1 MIASG
6 NHTLKMRSGV
16 EGSLTQLLLKSIERI
31 RFFDFAALR
40 ATSLRITCGRKIN
53 CNLTF
58 FIGKGRTFY
67 ALVTDAY
74 EAFEH
79 FGFFK
84 FLASSEWNYT
94 EGSEQYGALP
104 FITGTLMTTLLALI
118 FCIPFSLPVALFVG
132 EYFKGTKMAA
142 VLSTVTDLLA
152 GIPSIIY
159 GLWGFYTLRPIIMAL
174 NISPQGSGVLTASL
188 VLAIMIIPYAASLSA
203 EFIKMVPNDLKEGA
217 YSLGATRAE
226 VIRKVVFPVAGSGI
240 FSSYIL
246 AIGRA
251 LGETMTVTMLIGNTN
266 NIPESITSTGNSM
279 ASIIANQ
286 FGEADDLRLSSL
298 IAIGLILFLITAII
312 NMVGKI
318 MIKRARIV

>member
-1 MIASG
+1 MSDK
-6 NHTLKMRSGV
+6 LYKV
-16 EGSLTQLLLKSIERI
+16 LL
-31 RFFDFAALR
+31 FVAALVMP
-40 ATSLRITCGRKIN
+40 TVCGGVI
-53 CNLTF
+53 
-58 FIGKGRTFY
+58 Y

-79 FGFFK
+79 FGFFR
-84 FLASSEWNYT
+84 FLTSSEWSYT
-94 EGSEQYGALP
+94 EGAEMYGALP
-104 FITGTLMTTLLALI
+104 FITGTLMTTLLALL

-132 EYFKGTKMAA
+132 EYFKGTRVAA

-159 GLWGFYTLRPIIMAL
+159 GLWGFYTLRPIIMAM

-188 VLAIMIIPYAASLSA
+188 VLAIMIVPYAASLSA
-203 EFIKMVPNDLKEGA
+203 EFIKMVPNELKEGA

-226 VIRKVVFPVAGSGI
+226 VIGKVVFPVAGSGI
-240 FSSYIL
+240 FSAYIL

-266 NIPESITSTGNSM
+266 NIPDSITSTGNSM

-298 IAIGLILFLITAII
+298 IAIGLLLFLITAVI
-312 NMVGKI
+312 NMIGKI
-318 MIKRARIV
+318 LIKRARIS

>member
-1 MIASG
+1 MNDKLYKILLFAVALIIPIVCG
-6 NHTLKMRSGV
+6 GV
-16 EGSLTQLLLKSIERI
+16 V
-31 RFFDFAALR
+31 
-40 ATSLRITCGRKIN
+40 
-53 CNLTF
+53 
-58 FIGKGRTFY
+58 Y
-67 ALVTDAY
+67 ALVTDAFD
-74 EAFEH
+74 AFEH

-84 FLASSEWNYT
+84 FLTTSEWSYT
-94 EGSEQYGALP
+94 EGAEQYGALP
-104 FITGTLMTTLLALI
+104 FITGTLMTTLIALI

-132 EYFKGTKMAA
+132 EYFKGTRIAA
-142 VLSTVTDLLA
+142 ILSTLTDLLA

-159 GLWGFYTLRPIIMAL
+159 GLWGFFTLRPLIMAL
-174 NISPQGSGVLTASL
+174 NISPQGSGILTASL
-188 VLAIMIIPYAASLSA
+188 VLAIMIVPYAASLSA
-203 EFIKMVPNDLKEGA
+203 EFIKMVPNDLKESA

-226 VIRKVVFPVAGSGI
+226 VIRTVVFPVAGSGI

-266 NIPESITSTGNSM
+266 NIPDSITSTGNSM

-298 IAIGLILFLITAII
+298 IAIGLILFMITAFI
-312 NMVGKI
+312 NLIGKI

>member
-1 MIASG
+1 MNDKIY
-6 NHTLKMRSGV
+6 KI
-16 EGSLTQLLLKSIERI
+16 LL
-31 RFFDFAALR
+31 FVAAL
-40 ATSLRITCGRKIN
+40 IMPIVCGGIV
-53 CNLTF
+53 
-58 FIGKGRTFY
+58 Y

-84 FLASSEWNYT
+84 FLTSSEWNYT
-94 EGSEQYGALP
+94 QGAEQYGALP

-132 EYFKGTKMAA
+132 EYFKGTKVAS

-159 GLWGFYTLRPIIMAL
+159 GLWGFYTLRPLIMAM
-174 NISPQGSGVLTASL
+174 NISPQGSSILTASL
-188 VLAIMIIPYAASLSA
+188 VLSIMIIPYAASLSA

-266 NIPESITSTGNSM
+266 NIPDSITSTGNSM

-286 FGEADDLRLSSL
+286 FGEADDWRLSSL
-298 IAIGLILFLITAII
+298 IAIGLVLFMITAII
-312 NMVGKI
+312 NLIGKI
-318 MIKRARIV
+318 MIKRARIA

>member
-1 MIASG
+1 MNDKIYRVILFIAAMVMPIVCG
-6 NHTLKMRSGV
+6 GV
-16 EGSLTQLLLKSIERI
+16 V
-31 RFFDFAALR
+31 
-40 ATSLRITCGRKIN
+40 
-53 CNLTF
+53 
-58 FIGKGRTFY
+58 Y
-67 ALVTDAY
+67 ALVTDAHD
-74 EAFEH
+74 AFEH
-79 FGFFK
+79 FGFLK
-84 FLASSEWNYT
+84 FLTSSDWSYT
-94 EGSEQYGALP
+94 EGAEQYGALP

-132 EYFKGTKMAA
+132 EYFKGTRIAA
-142 VLSTVTDLLA
+142 ILSTIVDLLA

-159 GLWGFYTLRPIIMAL
+159 GLWGFYTLRPLIMAL
-174 NISPQGSGVLTASL
+174 NISPQGSGILTASL
-188 VLAIMIIPYAASLSA
+188 VLAIMIIPYASSLSA

-217 YSLGATRAE
+217 YSLGATQAE
-226 VIRKVVFPVAGSGI
+226 VVQKVVFPVAGAGI
-240 FSSYIL
+240 FSSYVL

-266 NIPESITSTGNSM
+266 NIPNSITSTGNSM

-298 IAIGLILFLITAII
+298 IAIGLILFLITAGV

>member
-1 MIASG
+1 MNDKIYRVI
-6 NHTLKMRSGV
+6 LF
-16 EGSLTQLLLKSIERI
+16 I
-31 RFFDFAALR
+31 AAL
-40 ATSLRITCGRKIN
+40 IVPVVCG
-53 CNLTF
+53 
-58 FIGKGRTFY
+58 GVVY

-74 EAFEH
+74 DAFEH

-84 FLASSEWNYT
+84 FLTSSEWSYT
-94 EGSEQYGALP
+94 EGAEQYGALP

-132 EYFKGTKMAA
+132 EYFKDTKIAA

-174 NISPQGSGVLTASL
+174 NISEHGSGVLTASL

-226 VIRKVVFPVAGSGI
+226 VVRKVVFPVAGSGI
-240 FSSYIL
+240 FSSYVL

-266 NIPESITSTGNSM
+266 NIPDSITSTGNSM

-298 IAIGLILFLITAII
+298 IAIGLVLFLITAAI

-318 MIKRARIV
+318 MIKRARIS

>member
-1 MIASG
+1 MSDKLYKILLFTAAWTMPIVCG
-6 NHTLKMRSGV
+6 GV
-16 EGSLTQLLLKSIERI
+16 I
-31 RFFDFAALR
+31 
-40 ATSLRITCGRKIN
+40 
-53 CNLTF
+53 
-58 FIGKGRTFY
+58 Y
-67 ALVTDAY
+67 ALVTDAH

-79 FGFFK
+79 FGFFR
-84 FLASSEWNYT
+84 FLTTSEWSYT

-104 FITGTLMTTLLALI
+104 FITGTLMTTLLALV

-132 EYFKGTKMAA
+132 EYFKGCKVASFLA
-142 VLSTVTDLLA
+142 TVTDLLA

-159 GLWGFYTLRPIIMAL
+159 GLWGFYTLRPWIMAL
-174 NISPQGSGVLTASL
+174 NISPQGSSILTASL
-188 VLAIMIIPYAASLSA
+188 VLAIMIVPYAASLSA
-203 EFIKMVPNDLKEGA
+203 EFIKMIPNDLKEGA

-226 VIRKVVFPVAGSGI
+226 VIRHIVFPVAGSGI
-240 FSSYIL
+240 FSSYVL

-286 FGEADDLRLSSL
+286 FGEADGLRLSSL

-312 NMVGKI
+312 NLIGKI
-318 MIKRARIV
+318 MIKRARIA

>member
-1 MIASG
+1 M
-6 NHTLKMRSGV
+6 NDKLYKV
-16 EGSLTQLLLKSIERI
+16 LL
-31 RFFDFAALR
+31 FVAALVMP
-40 ATSLRITCGRKIN
+40 LVCG
-53 CNLTF
+53 
-58 FIGKGRTFY
+58 GVVY

-84 FLASSEWNYT
+84 FLTSKEWSYT
-94 EGSEQYGALP
+94 EGAEQYGALP
-104 FITGTLMTTLLALI
+104 FITGTLMTTLLALV

-132 EYFKGTKMAA
+132 EYFKGTKVAS

-159 GLWGFYTLRPIIMAL
+159 GLWGFYTLRPLIMAL

-188 VLAIMIIPYAASLSA
+188 VLAIMIVPYAASLSA

-266 NIPESITSTGNSM
+266 NIPDSITSTGNSM

-286 FGEADDLRLSSL
+286 FGEASDLRFSSL
-298 IAIGLILFLITAII
+298 IAIGLVLFLITAVI
-312 NMVGKI
+312 NMIGKM
-318 MIKRARIV
+318 MIKRARIS

>member
-1 MIASG
+1 MNDKIYRVI
-6 NHTLKMRSGV
+6 LF
-16 EGSLTQLLLKSIERI
+16 I
-31 RFFDFAALR
+31 AAL
-40 ATSLRITCGRKIN
+40 IVPIVCG
-53 CNLTF
+53 
-58 FIGKGRTFY
+58 GVVY

-74 EAFEH
+74 DAFEY

-84 FLASSEWNYT
+84 FLSSSEWNYS
-94 EGSEQYGALP
+94 EGAEQYGALP

-132 EYFKGTKMAA
+132 EYFKGKRVAA
-142 VLSTVTDLLA
+142 ILSTVVDLLA

-159 GLWGFYTLRPIIMAL
+159 GLWGFYTLRPLIMAL

-188 VLAIMIIPYAASLSA
+188 VLAIMIIPYASSLSA

-226 VIRKVVFPVAGSGI
+226 VVQKVVFPVAGAGI
-240 FSSYIL
+240 FSSYVL

-266 NIPESITSTGNSM
+266 NIPDSITSTGNSM

-286 FGEADDLRLSSL
+286 FGEADGLRLSSL
-298 IAIGLILFLITAII
+298 IAIGLILFLITAGI

>member
-1 MIASG
+1 MNDKLYKI
-6 NHTLKMRSGV
+6 
-16 EGSLTQLLLKSIERI
+16 LL
-31 RFFDFAALR
+31 FAAAL
-40 ATSLRITCGRKIN
+40 IMPIVCGGIV
-53 CNLTF
+53 
-58 FIGKGRTFY
+58 Y

-74 EAFEH
+74 DAFEH

-84 FLASSEWNYT
+84 FLTSSQWSYT
-94 EGSEQYGALP
+94 EGAEQYGALP

-132 EYFKGTKMAA
+132 EYFKGTRIAA
-142 VLSTVTDLLA
+142 ILSTITDLLA

-159 GLWGFYTLRPIIMAL
+159 GLWGFYTLRPLIMAL
-174 NISPQGSGVLTASL
+174 NISPQGSGILTASL
-188 VLAIMIIPYAASLSA
+188 VLAIMIVPYAASLSA

-226 VIRKVVFPVAGSGI
+226 VIRKVVFPVVGSGI

-266 NIPESITSTGNSM
+266 NIPDSITSTGNSM

-286 FGEADDLRLSSL
+286 FGEADYLRLSSL
-298 IAIGLILFLITAII
+298 IAIALILFLITALI
-312 NMVGKI
+312 NLIGKI
-318 MIKRARIV
+318 MIKRARIA

>member
-1 MIASG
+1 MNDKLYRIILFVAVLVMPIVCG
-6 NHTLKMRSGV
+6 GV
-16 EGSLTQLLLKSIERI
+16 V
-31 RFFDFAALR
+31 
-40 ATSLRITCGRKIN
+40 
-53 CNLTF
+53 
-58 FIGKGRTFY
+58 Y

-74 EAFEH
+74 DAFEH
-79 FGFFK
+79 FGFLK
-84 FLASSEWNYT
+84 FLSSSEWSYT
-94 EGSEQYGALP
+94 EGDEQYGALP

-132 EYFKGTKMAA
+132 EYFKGTKVAS
-142 VLSTVTDLLA
+142 VLNTVTDLLA

-159 GLWGFYTLRPIIMAL
+159 GLWGFYTLRPIIMSL

-226 VIRKVVFPVAGSGI
+226 VVRKVVFPVAGSGI
-240 FSSYIL
+240 FSSYVL

-266 NIPESITSTGNSM
+266 NIPDSITSTGNSM

-298 IAIGLILFLITAII
+298 IAIGLILFLITALI
-312 NMVGKI
+312 NMIGKI
-318 MIKRARIV
+318 MIKRARLS

>member
-1 MIASG
+1 MNDRLYKI
-6 NHTLKMRSGV
+6 
-16 EGSLTQLLLKSIERI
+16 LL
-31 RFFDFAALR
+31 FAAAL
-40 ATSLRITCGRKIN
+40 IMPIVCG
-53 CNLTF
+53 
-58 FIGKGRTFY
+58 GVVY

-84 FLASSEWNYT
+84 FLTSSEWSYT

-104 FITGTLMTTLLALI
+104 FVTGTLMTTLLALI
-118 FCIPFSLPVALFVG
+118 FCIPFSLPVAMFVG
-132 EYFKGTKMAA
+132 EYFKGARMAA
-142 VLSTVTDLLA
+142 ILSTVTDLLA

-188 VLAIMIIPYAASLSA
+188 VLAIMIVPYAASLSA

-240 FSSYIL
+240 FSSYVL

-266 NIPESITSTGNSM
+266 NIPDSITSTGNSM

-312 NMVGKI
+312 NLIGKI
-318 MIKRARIV
+318 MIKRARIA

>member
-1 MIASG
+1 MHDRIYRIILFVVALIIPIVCG
-6 NHTLKMRSGV
+6 GV
-16 EGSLTQLLLKSIERI
+16 I
-31 RFFDFAALR
+31 
-40 ATSLRITCGRKIN
+40 
-53 CNLTF
+53 
-58 FIGKGRTFY
+58 Y

-79 FGFFK
+79 FGFFR
-84 FLASSEWNYT
+84 FLTSSEWSYT
-94 EGSEQYGALP
+94 EGNEQYGALP
-104 FITGTLMTTLLALI
+104 FITGTLMTTLLALV

-132 EYFKGTKMAA
+132 EYFKGTRVAS
-142 VLSTVTDLLA
+142 VLCMIVDLLA

-159 GLWGFYTLRPIIMAL
+159 GLWGFYSLRPLIMAL

-203 EFIKMVPNDLKEGA
+203 EFIKMVPSDLKEGA
-217 YSLGATRAE
+217 YSLGATRFE
-226 VIRKVVFPVAGSGI
+226 VIRNVVFPVAGSGI
-240 FSSYIL
+240 FSSYVL

-266 NIPESITSTGNSM
+266 NIPDSITSTGNSM

-286 FGEADDLRLSSL
+286 FGEADGLRLSSL
-298 IAIGLILFLITAII
+298 IAIALILFLITAVI

>member
-1 MIASG
+1 MNDKLYKIV
-6 NHTLKMRSGV
+6 LFV
-16 EGSLTQLLLKSIERI
+16 
-31 RFFDFAALR
+31 AAL
-40 ATSLRITCGRKIN
+40 IMPIVCGGVI
-53 CNLTF
+53 
-58 FIGKGRTFY
+58 Y

-74 EAFEH
+74 DAFEH
-79 FGFFK
+79 FGFLN
-84 FLASSEWNYT
+84 FLTSSDWDYT
-94 EGSEQYGALP
+94 EGAERYGALP

-132 EYFKGTKMAA
+132 EYFKGSKIATA
-142 VLSTVTDLLA
+142 LSTITDLLA

-159 GLWGFYTLRPIIMAL
+159 GLWGFYTLRPIIMSL
-174 NISPQGSGVLTASL
+174 NISPHGSGVLTASL
-188 VLAIMIIPYAASLSA
+188 VLAIMIVPYAASLSA

-226 VIRKVVFPVAGSGI
+226 VVRKIMFPVAGSGI
-240 FSSYIL
+240 FSSYVL

-266 NIPESITSTGNSM
+266 NIPNSITSTGNSM

-312 NMVGKI
+312 NIIGKI

>member
-1 MIASG
+1 MNDKIYRVV
-6 NHTLKMRSGV
+6 LF
-16 EGSLTQLLLKSIERI
+16 I
-31 RFFDFAALR
+31 AAL
-40 ATSLRITCGRKIN
+40 IMPIVCG
-53 CNLTF
+53 
-58 FIGKGRTFY
+58 GVVY

-74 EAFEH
+74 DAFEH

-84 FLASSEWNYT
+84 FLTSSEWSYT
-94 EGSEQYGALP
+94 EGAEQYGALP

-132 EYFKGTKMAA
+132 EYFKGTKIAA

-159 GLWGFYTLRPIIMAL
+159 GLWGFYTLRPIIMEL
-174 NISPQGSGVLTASL
+174 NISPQGSGILTASL

-226 VIRKVVFPVAGSGI
+226 VIRKVIFPVAGSGI
-240 FSSYIL
+240 FSSYVL

-266 NIPESITSTGNSM
+266 NIPDSITSTGNSM

-286 FGEADDLRLSSL
+286 FGEADGLRLSSL
-298 IAIGLILFLITAII
+298 IAIGLVLFLITAAI

-318 MIKRARIV
+318 MIKRARIS

>member
-1 MIASG
+1 M
-6 NHTLKMRSGV
+6 ND
-16 EGSLTQLLLKSIERI
+16 RI
-31 RFFDFAALR
+31 YRVILFAAAL
-40 ATSLRITCGRKIN
+40 IVPIVCG
-53 CNLTF
+53 
-58 FIGKGRTFY
+58 GVVY

-79 FGFFK
+79 FGFFR
-84 FLASSEWNYT
+84 FLTSSEWSYT
-94 EGSEQYGALP
+94 EGNEQYGALP
-104 FITGTLMTTLLALI
+104 FIAGTLMTTLLALV

-132 EYFKGTKMAA
+132 EYFKGTKVAS
-142 VLSTVTDLLA
+142 VLSMIVDLLA

-159 GLWGFYTLRPIIMAL
+159 GLWGFYSLRPLIMAL

-203 EFIKMVPNDLKEGA
+203 EFIKMVPSDLKEGA
-217 YSLGATRAE
+217 YSLGATRFE
-226 VIRKVVFPVAGSGI
+226 VIRNVIFPVAGSGI
-240 FSSYIL
+240 FSSYVL

-266 NIPESITSTGNSM
+266 NIPDSITSTGNSM

-286 FGEADDLRLSSL
+286 FGEADGLRLSSL
-298 IAIGLILFLITAII
+298 IAIGLILFLITAVI

>member
-1 MIASG
+1 MNDKLFRGFLFI
-6 NHTLKMRSGV
+6 
-16 EGSLTQLLLKSIERI
+16 
-31 RFFDFAALR
+31 AALVVPVV
-40 ATSLRITCGRKIN
+40 CG
-53 CNLTF
+53 
-58 FIGKGRTFY
+58 GVVY

-74 EAFEH
+74 DAFEH
-79 FGFFK
+79 FGFFR
-84 FLASSEWNYT
+84 FLTSSEWNYT
-94 EGSEQYGALP
+94 EGAEQYGALP
-104 FITGTLMTTLLALI
+104 FITGTLLTTLLALI

-132 EYFKGTKMAA
+132 EYFKGTKVAA

-159 GLWGFYTLRPIIMAL
+159 GLWGFYTLRPVIMAL
-174 NISPQGSGVLTASL
+174 DISPQGSGILTASL

-203 EFIKMVPNDLKEGA
+203 EFIKMVPGDLKEGA

-226 VIRKVVFPVAGSGI
+226 VVRKVLFPVAGSGI
-240 FSSYIL
+240 FSSYVL

-266 NIPESITSTGNSM
+266 DIPQSITSTGNSM

-298 IAIGLILFLITAII
+298 IAIGLILFLITAAI

-318 MIKRARIV
+318 MIKRARI

>member
-1 MIASG
+1 MSDKLYKA
-6 NHTLKMRSGV
+6 
-16 EGSLTQLLLKSIERI
+16 LLFL
-31 RFFDFAALR
+31 AAL
-40 ATSLRITCGRKIN
+40 IMPIVCG
-53 CNLTF
+53 
-58 FIGKGRTFY
+58 GVVY

-74 EAFEH
+74 DAFEH
-79 FGFFK
+79 FGFFR
-84 FLASSEWNYT
+84 FLTSADWNYT
-94 EGSEQYGALP
+94 QGAEQYGALP

-132 EYFKGTKMAA
+132 EYFKGSRVAS
-142 VLSTVTDLLA
+142 VLSTITDLLA

-159 GLWGFYTLRPIIMAL
+159 GLWGFYTLRPLIMAL
-174 NISPQGSGVLTASL
+174 NISPQGSGILTASM
-188 VLAIMIIPYAASLSA
+188 VLAIMIVPYAASLST

-226 VIRKVVFPVAGSGI
+226 VVRKIIFPVAGSGI
-240 FSSYIL
+240 FSSYVL

-266 NIPESITSTGNSM
+266 NIPDSITSTGNSM

-312 NMVGKI
+312 NMIGKI
-318 MIKRARIV
+318 MIKRARIS

>member
-1 MIASG
+1 M
-6 NHTLKMRSGV
+6 TDKLY
-16 EGSLTQLLLKSIERI
+16 RI
-31 RFFDFAALR
+31 ILFAAAL
-40 ATSLRITCGRKIN
+40 IMPIVCG
-53 CNLTF
+53 
-58 FIGKGRTFY
+58 GVVY

-74 EAFEH
+74 DAFEH
-79 FGFFK
+79 FGFLK
-84 FLASSEWNYT
+84 FLASSDWSYT
-94 EGSEQYGALP
+94 EGNEQYGALP

-132 EYFKGTKMAA
+132 EYFKETKVAA

-159 GLWGFYTLRPIIMAL
+159 GLWGFYTLRPIIMEL
-174 NISPQGSGVLTASL
+174 GISQQGSGILTASL

-203 EFIKMVPNDLKEGA
+203 ECIKMVPNDLKEGA

-226 VIRKVVFPVAGSGI
+226 VVRKVIFPVAGSGV
-240 FSSYIL
+240 FSSYVL

-266 NIPESITSTGNSM
+266 NIPNSITSTGNSM

-298 IAIGLILFLITAII
+298 IAIGLVLFLITALI
-312 NMVGKI
+312 NMIGKI
-318 MIKRARIV
+318 MIKRARIA

>member
-1 MIASG
+1 M
-6 NHTLKMRSGV
+6 NTKLCCLHDRFYKF
-16 EGSLTQLLLKSIERI
+16 LLLV
-31 RFFDFAALR
+31 AAL
-40 ATSLRITCGRKIN
+40 IMPIVCG
-53 CNLTF
+53 
-58 FIGKGRTFY
+58 GVVY

-74 EAFEH
+74 GAFEH

-84 FLASSEWNYT
+84 FLTSSEWSYT

-132 EYFKGTKMAA
+132 EYFKGTRVAS

-159 GLWGFYTLRPIIMAL
+159 GLWGFYTLRPLIMAL

-203 EFIKMVPNDLKEGA
+203 EFIKMVPNDLKESA

-226 VIRKVVFPVAGSGI
+226 VIRRVVFPVAGSGI

-266 NIPESITSTGNSM
+266 NIPDSITATGNSM

-298 IAIGLILFLITAII
+298 IAIGLILFLITAFI
-312 NMVGKI
+312 NLIGKI

>member
-1 MIASG
+1 MSDK
-6 NHTLKMRSGV
+6 LYKV
-16 EGSLTQLLLKSIERI
+16 LLSV
-31 RFFDFAALR
+31 AAL
-40 ATSLRITCGRKIN
+40 IMPVVCG
-53 CNLTF
+53 
-58 FIGKGRTFY
+58 GVVY

-74 EAFEH
+74 DAFNH

-84 FLASSEWNYT
+84 FLTSSEWNYT
-94 EGSEQYGALP
+94 PGAEKYGALP

-132 EYFKGTKMAA
+132 EYFKGTKVAS

-159 GLWGFYTLRPIIMAL
+159 GLWGFYTLRPIIMAFD
-174 NISPQGSGVLTASL
+174 ISPQGSGILTASL
-188 VLAIMIIPYAASLSA
+188 VLAIMIVPYAASLSA

-217 YSLGATRAE
+217 YSLGATRWE
-226 VIRKVVFPVAGSGI
+226 VVSKVIFPVAGSGI

-266 NIPESITSTGNSM
+266 NIPDSITSTGNSM

-312 NMVGKI
+312 NLVGKM
-318 MIKRARIV
+318 MIKRARIS